1 MMTEATVRRSTETDA
16 DALLPLVEAYVV
28 DFYGRPHPGEDKLH
42 DLITKLVRGEVG
54 VQFVADSN
62 GRLVGFATLFFT
74 LSTLEAEPVA
84 IMNDLYV
91 VEDARGSSAARDLF
105 LACRAESKARGCA
118 YMTWETAPDNH
129 RAQAFYAR
137 MGGVREDW
145 LTYADDLS

>member
-1 MMTEATVRRSTETDA
+1 MTETTVRRSTESDT

-28 DFYGRPHPGEDKLH
+28 DFYKRPHPGRGKLR
-42 DLITKLVRGEVG
+42 DLVIKLARGEGG
-54 VQFVADSN
+54 VQFVADS
-62 GRLVGFATLFFT
+62 GGGLVGFATLYFT
-74 LSTLEAEPVA
+74 FSTLEAEPVA

-105 LACRAESKARGCA
+105 QACRAESKARGCA

-145 LTYADDLS
+145 VTYSDDLG

>member
-1 MMTEATVRRSTETDA
+1 MTEGTVRRSTESDT
-16 DALLPLVEAYVV
+16 DALLPLLEAYVV
-28 DFYGRPHPGEDKLH
+28 DFYGRPHPGEGKLR
-42 DLITKLVRGEVG
+42 DLITKLAREEGG
-54 VQFVADSN
+54 VQFVAN
-62 GRLVGFATLFFT
+62 GEGGLVGFATLFFT
-74 LSTLEAEPVA
+74 FSTLEAAPVA

-91 VEDARGSSAARDLF
+91 VEDARGSSVASDLF

-145 LTYADDLS
+145 LTYSDDLG

>member
-1 MMTEATVRRSTETDA
+1 MTEATVRRSIGSDA

-28 DFYGRPHPGEDKLH
+28 DFYGRPHPGEGKLR
-42 DLITKLVRGEVG
+42 DLITKLARGDGG
-54 VQFVADSN
+54 VQFVAEDW
-62 GRLVGFATLFFT
+62 GGLVGFATLYFT
-74 LSTLEAEPVA
+74 FSTLEAGPVT

-118 YMTWETAPDNH
+118 SMTWETAPDNH

-137 MGGVREDW
+137 MGGVRGDW
-145 LTYADDLS
+145 VTYSDDLG

>member
-1 MMTEATVRRSTETDA
+1 MTEAAVRRSTESDT

-28 DFYGRPHPGEDKLH
+28 DFYGRPHPGEGKLR
-42 DLITKLVRGEVG
+42 DLITKLARGEGG
-54 VQFVADSN
+54 VQFVAD
-62 GRLVGFATLFFT
+62 GGGGLVGFATLFFT
-74 LSTLEAEPVA
+74 LSTLEAGPVA

-91 VEDARGSSAARDLF
+91 VEEARGSSVARDLF

-118 YMTWETAPDNH
+118 YMTWETAPDNQ

-145 LTYADDLS
+145 LTYSDDLG